1 MAFKKAV
8 TFCLWLSK
16 VERLTYISKYLW
28 ASQVVLMVKNLLAN
42 AADVRD
48 AGLIP
53 GSRRSPGEGNGSPLQ
68 YSCLDN
74 SMGRGD
80 WRATVHRVTKS
91 WI

>member
-1 MAFKKAV
+1 
-8 TFCLWLSK
+8 
-16 VERLTYISKYLW
+16 
-28 ASQVVLMVKNLLAN
+28 MVKNLLAN

-80 WRATVHRVTKS
+80 WRATVHRVTAGGGKKPNNS
-91 WI
+91 TVDLNIQFLVY

>member
-1 MAFKKAV
+1 
-8 TFCLWLSK
+8 
-16 VERLTYISKYLW
+16 
-28 ASQVVLMVKNLLAN
+28 MVKNLLAN

-91 WI
+91 WIRLSNFTFTFFHFLLLPY